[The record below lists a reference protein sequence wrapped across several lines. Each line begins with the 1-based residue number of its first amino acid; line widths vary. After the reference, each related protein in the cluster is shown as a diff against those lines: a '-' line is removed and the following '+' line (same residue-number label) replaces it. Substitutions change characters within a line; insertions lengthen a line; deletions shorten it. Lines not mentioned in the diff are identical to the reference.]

1 MNVFTPGYRV
11 VDDPSANDC
20 FLNEFD
26 DDGIFTGNTTMGGTA
41 FVHGSHRLS
50 VSARLL
56 SDDDDNGRTE
66 HTVMADANNGADAAM
81 IWKEMPQRYKTRK
94 DINAGRDRE
103 RIFD

>member
-1 MNVFTPGYRV
+1 
-11 VDDPSANDC
+11 
-20 FLNEFD
+20 
-26 DDGIFTGNTTMGGTA
+26 MGGTA